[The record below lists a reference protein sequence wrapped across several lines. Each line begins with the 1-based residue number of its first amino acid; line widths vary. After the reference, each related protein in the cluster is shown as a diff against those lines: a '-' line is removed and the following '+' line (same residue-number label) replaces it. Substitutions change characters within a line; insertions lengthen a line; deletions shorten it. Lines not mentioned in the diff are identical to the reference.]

1 MKCDFEYFEALR
13 SLISIQRKSKIEL
26 FCHSISIPFTIG
38 QNQIRSMYL
47 HQMYDQDC
55 MNDMTNRNNLSEIS
69 IYDHTR
75 IYVQDYSDRGIKDA
89 ETRSQ

>member
-1 MKCDFEYFEALR
+1 
-13 SLISIQRKSKIEL
+13 
-26 FCHSISIPFTIG
+26 
-38 QNQIRSMYL
+38 MYL